1 LGASSLTALVTVVND
16 GVRVQIQIGWGSM
29 SHDHECVVVYDA
41 VHPTVFYVTSFH
53 TNTDHYECEYLV
65 TLYPCLQLGLYG
77 AFCVIISK
85 ARFGSVYLPNQTRSH
100 IPSVFFMISIEGVI
114 KQLKLK
120 EKGSMWKICCENDD
134 VTLNK
139 RLF

>member
-29 SHDHECVVVYDA
+29 SHDHEYVAVYDA

-77 AFCVIISK
+77 AFCDL
-85 ARFGSVYLPNQTRSH
+85 G
-100 IPSVFFMISIEGVI
+100 VFICQI
-114 KQLKLK
+114 KHGPTFPQYF
-120 EKGSMWKICCENDD
+120 S
-134 VTLNK
+134 
-139 RLF
+139 